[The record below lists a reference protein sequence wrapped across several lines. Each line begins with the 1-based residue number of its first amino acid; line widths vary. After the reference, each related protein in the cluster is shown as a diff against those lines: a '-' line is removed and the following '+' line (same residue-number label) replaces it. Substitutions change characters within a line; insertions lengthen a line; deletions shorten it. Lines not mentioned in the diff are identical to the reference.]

1 MSQTG
6 SKKKTGVKTTKKL
19 TELHKKYEATINKE
33 SFAKPVKD
41 VRKITD
47 LKNPRNV
54 TLDEEKANEIG
65 LTLQN
70 TRDAFETTKRKRDDQ
85 QHLVPLRENQRK
97 ETLSIRAN
105 EKGAEEPSDIYR
117 NMMLINSKLHQE
129 RNKKALPLE
138 QLTKLGLLTTQKKT
152 IDERQ
157 QSMATQLKENCDLMR
172 DQLIQLTHNGE
183 NALSSSSSSIITLK
197 REISSKKRRVSE
209 NQNSMNVKLSLMLGQ
224 QSRPFGY
231 TRYAS
236 SDQKT
241 YTFQIFD
248 TEKDE
253 LRRAFFQSD
262 PLEDETP
269 YGSIPSKFNLFHQL
283 MRDNRTKY
291 ESRNAAMST
300 ASSLVPRTPLEYL
313 NREQIKQKY
322 RRRPQSNDVQCVNGT
337 RCLFYT
343 FTTDPDIRYVGC
355 VFSQSLCYD
364 CFLARLTLE
373 VMDNISKER
382 SQEFPINQFSV
393 IVGEG
398 EYSADCMLPVTFNN
412 IITGI
417 VGHVPRYD
425 AKNRFV
431 GTMVLRDLV
440 KNTTFTETYIA
451 ETGMDF

>member
-1 MSQTG
+1 MSQQKEK
-6 SKKKTGVKTTKKL
+6 SKKKL

-33 SFAKPVKD
+33 PFAKPVKD

-47 LKNPRNV
+47 LKNPRHV
-54 TLDEEKANEIG
+54 TLDEEEANEIG

-70 TRDAFETTKRKRDDQ
+70 TRDAFESKKRKRDQ
-85 QHLVPLRENQRK
+85 QLQLVPLRENQK
-97 ETLSIRAN
+97 KTTLSIRAN
-105 EKGAEEPSDIYR
+105 EEGAEEPTDIYR
-117 NMMLINSKLHQE
+117 NIMLINSKNHQE
-129 RNKKALPLE
+129 RIKKVLPLE
-138 QLTKLGLLTTQKKT
+138 HLATLGLLTTQKKS

-157 QSMATQLKENCDLMR
+157 QSMSTQLKENCDLMR
-172 DQLIQLTHNGE
+172 DQLIQLTHHGE
-183 NALSSSSSSIITLK
+183 SALLPSASSSSSASGITLK
-197 REISSKKRRVSE
+197 REVPNKKRRPNE
-209 NQNSMNVKLSLMLGQ
+209 NPNSMNVKLCLMVGQ

-231 TRYAS
+231 TRCAS

-241 YTFQIFD
+241 YTFQLFD

-253 LRRAFFQSD
+253 LRMKFFQSD

-269 YGSIPSKFNLFHQL
+269 FGSLPTSFNLFHRL
-283 MRDNRTKY
+283 TRENRAKY
-291 ESRNAAMST
+291 ESRNTAA

-322 RRRPQSNDVQCVNGT
+322 RRRPPVNAPTCINGT

-343 FTTDPDIRYVGC
+343 FTMDPDVRYVGG
-355 VFSQSLCYD
+355 VFAELLCYD

-431 GTMVLRDLV
+431 GTLVMHDLV
-440 KNTTFTETYIA
+440 KNTTYTESYIA